1 MTTHFDD
8 ASDLQPAPQAV
19 SADAYDLDA
28 LIKQTLSRVSAD
40 GPQDQDVPRWKRVHM
55 PQKTYNDTQWGSLLQ
70 ALQDRAQS
78 APGRALCAHTAP
90 ISNLK
95 AVQRR
100 MQEVFE
106 GMTLIQSDERAPLRG
121 LSDVRKA
128 LAHVLRDGVLVGE
141 DLWAIAQNCDVAARC
156 AQFYEQRTQRA
167 PYLYEV
173 SQKLDGCGPLRQTL
187 QHAID
192 PNGKLSDKA
201 SPDIS
206 RLRRAVQNQHDRVR
220 SYLERTLKSQSMEQT
235 LQDDYFTLRDDRYV
249 LPVRRSNKN
258 DVPGIV
264 HGYSSSGQTAYVE
277 PNDLIELNNQLRW
290 SQIEL
295 QEEEQRILR
304 RLSQMVA
311 THAEALRQSA
321 DVLAYLDYLNALSRL
336 AADLDCT
343 VPDVST
349 DRVALKQA
357 RHPLLVLKFAQ
368 NVAGTDDE
376 PEEAI
381 PNDLSLS
388 EDKRVLIVSGP
399 NTGGKTV
406 FLKTFGLCALMARCG
421 MLLPCAAGSSIP
433 LFRAVFTDIGDEQSI
448 ERDLST
454 FSAHL
459 TNINTFLDDCGNQS
473 LVLLDE
479 LFSGT
484 DPMQGAALAVSLL
497 EELTIR
503 GARVVVTTHL
513 ESLKTLAFQK
523 DAYANASM
531 GFSLETLAPTYQVTY
546 GLPGSSYAV
555 RIAER
560 LGLPDVIIERA
571 RRVLDGQE
579 HQSVEQIL
587 TALED
592 KRRDMEQAQRQ
603 LKHERK
609 LAEDSKRKFQ
619 RKYEKLLA
627 KDKDMLSDQAR
638 RLKRDLDK
646 AHKLVREQIKSL
658 REGETQ
664 TLSRK
669 DLQQRQQ
676 SLDTT
681 QKALEQT
688 SQYARPV
695 KPQPSGMVRVQPE
708 DLTDGLEVYA
718 HTFKRKARVVGD
730 QQGAKKSVRVQ
741 MGNLKANV
749 DLTDLFYPHEDA
761 RRKQTS
767 RQTSRPPKVGTAA
780 PEKMLLPQ
788 NSNNTVDLRGMRVDA
803 ALEKLQ
809 LFLDSAFLSDKGG
822 IYIIHGHGSGA
833 LKRAV
838 RAELPS
844 SPYVSEFRRGEH
856 GEGGDGVTIAYVKQN

>member
-8 ASDLQPAPQAV
+8 TSDLQPAPQAV
-19 SADAYDLDA
+19 SVDAYDLDT
-28 LIKQTLSRVSAD
+28 LLKQTLSKLSPE
-40 GPQDQDVPRWKRVHM
+40 GQDDQNLPRWKRVHM
-55 PQKTYNDTQWGSLLQ
+55 PQKTYNDTQWGDLLD
-70 ALQDRAQS
+70 ALAQRASS
-78 APGRALCAHTAP
+78 APGRALCAHTTP
-90 ISNLK
+90 MNDLK

-106 GMTLIQSDERAPLRG
+106 GMTLIQSDEQAPLRG

-128 LAHVLRDGVLVGE
+128 LDHVLRDGVLVGE
-141 DLWAIAQNCDVAARC
+141 DLWAIAKNCDVATRC
-156 AQFYEQRTQRA
+156 AQFYEQRTKRA
-167 PYLYEV
+167 PHLQAV
-173 SQKLDGCGPLRQTL
+173 SQRLDGCGPLRQTL

-201 SPDIS
+201 SPDIA

-220 SYLERTLKSQSMEQT
+220 SYLERTLKSQAMEHT

-264 HGYSSSGQTAYVE
+264 HGYSSSGQTAFVE

-290 SQIEL
+290 AQIEL

-311 THAEALRQSA
+311 EHAEALRYSA
-321 DVLAYLDYLNALSRL
+321 DVLTYLDYINALSRL
-336 AADLDCT
+336 AADLKCT

-349 DRVALKQA
+349 DRIALKQA
-357 RHPLLVLKFAQ
+357 RHPILVLKFAKA
-368 NVAGTDDE
+368 VAGTDEE

-459 TNINTFLDDCGNQS
+459 TNINTFIDNCGNQS

-484 DPMQGAALAVSLL
+484 DPMQGAALAVALL

-523 DAYANASM
+523 EVYANASM
-531 GFSLETLAPTYQVTY
+531 GFSLDTLAPTYQVTY

-560 LGLPDVIIERA
+560 LGLPNVIIERA

-587 TALED
+587 TSLED
-592 KRRDMEQAQRQ
+592 KRQDMEQAQRQ

-609 LAEDSKRKFQ
+609 LSEESKHKFQ

-627 KDKDMLSDQAR
+627 KDKDMLSDQAK

-646 AHKLVREQIKSL
+646 AHKLVREQIKAL
-658 REGETQ
+658 RQSETQ

-676 SLDTT
+676 ELDKTQTT
-681 QKALEQT
+681 LSQT

-695 KPQPSGMVRVQPE
+695 KPQPSGMVQVQPE
-708 DLTDGLEVYA
+708 DLTNGLEVYA
-718 HTFKRKARVVGD
+718 FTFKRKAQVVGD
-730 QQGAKKSVRVQ
+730 QQGSKTVRVQ

-749 DLTDLFYPHEDA
+749 DITDLFYPHEDA

-767 RQTSRPPKVGTAA
+767 RNTPRKPQVGTAA
-780 PEKMLLPQ
+780 PEQMLLPQ
-788 NSNNTVDLRGMRVDA
+788 NSNNTVDLRGMRVDS

-809 LFLDSAFLSDKGG
+809 LFLDAAFLSDKGG

-844 SPYVSEFRRGEH
+844 SHYVREFRRGEH
-856 GEGGDGVTIAYVKQN
+856 GEGGDGVTIAYVKQG